1 MKRQTSRSRK
11 EIAKKGLVGLL
22 TVSMCLS
29 TLQGISFADSRTE
42 VGGVEVN
49 GRKIT
54 LSLSGTALRA
64 AAEAAL
70 ADATLYD
77 DQYIGVSKDERT
89 QAAYEALTDG
99 SNPLYELTLFSDGE
113 IAALEEAGVEVKALI
128 QMDQEQAEANGNLEI
143 ATESDITKQD
153 KEDTQVVFSDPDKE
167 NEKELVLYRPGSLF
181 GNFYDQFSNKLMHN
195 AAETDI
201 TPADPTTYELNGEEK
216 VTFLFI
222 NHADESRVF
231 NIDLNGKT
239 LEKGIKVLKAEST
252 IKGVMGTLDITG
264 IPETKVEESIEAAST
279 EAETTIADAQESID
293 PAAEATD
300 ATAESNEASDTAAE
314 NAGTSDDANAD
325 AAETTAPQA
334 GETAE
339 PQETLPQE
347 GHQEAVTESAGES
360 TSLTEAVQET
370 LQQVMETIADA
381 TETIGSSIQETVE
394 AVEETLGV
402 IKSEASENSIA
413 SASDIEAPETE
424 TEANE
429 AEAEENTEASKAET
443 TAEAETVKPDMEIEL
458 EKERKDLLKDTHA
471 ADLVDD
477 SVASAKVLQYTLD
490 DLSKSYWSAEIEG
503 RYEVSVFAEDSAF
516 AEPVQLE
523 LKELE
528 KPAEAEDGTLET
540 SKDTLTEQQ
549 VNALKAEG
557 AYENSQSIDISF
569 VNADGVEVEPASP
582 VKVRIKVYKEALPE
596 DADVSTM
603 QIKHLSEK
611 TETISVDT
619 VAEYRKDTSIS
630 LGNIKP
636 VDADGNIAV
645 LEETVEEEASEN
657 EGAETEPKTVQILSS
672 EAAGIESTFDV
683 ASFST
688 FSIIWGSTDNPK
700 AQVTVHYVDENG
712 KEVATAQSNG
722 NMTLEDNQ
730 TKTMTELRDYQGG
743 VSGYDYIEA
752 RLFPSGS
759 KFDSNGGALVTSV
772 KADANKGGLVFY
784 NAAQEAVDTDTGVQY
799 IKAKY
804 GQYGLDDNNNL
815 IDLYYSYN
823 GQAYLVGTSDRHDEV
838 YYKYNK
844 YYYPYNGQR
853 VNKSNKYSTI
863 KKDLYLI
870 YRSKNVP
877 TGGDEKPLSLE
888 DPTTSKTL
896 TPNGDGTYQLTLSV
910 TGQSVS
916 KSGKTKANVIV
927 VFDSSGSMKEQTK
940 VFYGFVNQQY
950 VEIQYLY
957 NGWYYFSNSEWHSY
971 TGNIY
976 EATQTRLE
984 VAKQAVNSL
993 ANKLMENNNLKD
1005 NDPDNDDIIQMAFID
1020 FATKVK
1026 TTDIRSYT
1034 KVQDFQDL
1042 VNSTTAEGGTNWED
1056 ALNEANKF
1064 NFEDK
1069 DPVYVIFVSDGNPTF
1084 RDNANGYRNDWSESE
1099 HVYGT
1104 GNSDPDDRNLHAAQT
1119 IAASIVAHNKHLY
1132 MIGAFG
1138 NADNM
1143 QKLNE
1148 HGKYYN
1154 ATDQTTLNNA
1164 FANIISDI
1172 QRDLKYTDV
1181 SITDGI
1187 TDLTAKTAIVGTA
1200 ADFNYAVT
1208 GESITDAEKQTAL
1221 AAVSGTAHY
1230 DEGSKSV
1237 IWNLGIGYHLIPGA
1251 TYSVSFTVWPTQ
1263 EAYDTIAELNNGTK
1277 TWEEV
1282 QKKYPNQFVRSK
1294 DGPNYTYAL
1303 RTNTTASVSYKTI
1316 ETTNGVEG
1324 TPSEAKE
1331 GAIKDTPSMSMG
1343 CTTMKVQKVWDDRNN
1358 TANRPQNIILKV
1370 YRDQETYPYQTINLS
1385 APADK
1390 NSNTWESSIYIAPGL
1405 IVNGTTREAG
1415 HDYRLVEEGNDIHYD
1430 FETQTIHPMLT
1441 VKNSKEEIVDS
1452 ISGETITTF
1461 TATNILRG
1469 DIEVRKKVV
1478 DSADH
1483 DISSTNVIKDIPF
1496 TFELK
1501 TLTKPTGKEL
1511 TDLGENYQKD
1521 GQYAVGAQLY
1531 DISYSDGKETEKK
1544 NGEEFKLKAGD
1555 SFSLKPTQ
1563 KLKLLNVPVGTTYEI
1578 VEENA
1583 TGYKLDETKT
1593 QDTSG
1598 TTEGNKNYVATF
1610 TNKVQPVDITFQKAR
1625 KPSGSENDQPLELL
1639 GGVKLQITKKVSD
1652 TETVP
1657 VKIQDKPNDNGTFEI
1672 TEDMKSSGMTLSL
1685 PDGEYTIK
1693 EVKAPDGYQML
1704 TKTFTFKVI
1713 NGEIDQ
1719 KAFVNEA
1726 NVSFNREGD
1735 KNIITIF
1742 NTPGR
1747 VLPGT
1752 GGMGTFL
1759 YNLSGLALMLTA
1771 LVYIIHARHRQK
1783 GGLN

>member
-11 EIAKKGLVGLL
+11 ERAKKGLVGLL

-143 ATESDITKQD
+143 ATDSDITKQD

-252 IKGVMGTLDITG
+252 IKGVMGTLDVTG
-264 IPETKVEESIEAAST
+264 IPETKIEESTEAAST

-339 PQETLPQE
+339 PQATLPQE

-424 TEANE
+424 TEADE

-443 TAEAETVKPDMEIEL
+443 TAEAETARTDMEIEL
-458 EKERKDLLKDTHA
+458 EKERKSLLRDTHA

-569 VNADGVEVEPASP
+569 VNADGVEVEPASR

-603 QIKHLSEK
+603 QIKHLNEK

-619 VAEYRKDTSIS
+619 VAEYSRDAESDTGKIQA
-630 LGNIKP
+630 
-636 VDADGNIAV
+636 VDADGKTTELTEAPVSETTDSIEDTTENTA
-645 LEETVEEEASEN
+645 EGTAEDTVEN
-657 EGAETEPKTVQILSS
+657 AEPAEVKEILPDN
-672 EAAGIESTFDV
+672 AVGIESTFIVD
-683 ASFST
+683 SFSGFAIT
-688 FSIIWGSTDNPK
+688 WSAWYVNYSATVKFVIPDVYPNYQEIDMNIPLSDININEGKQINFIKDYPQEYTIGKHTYKFS
-700 AQVTVHYVDENG
+700 
-712 KEVATAQSNG
+712 EVR
-722 NMTLEDNQ
+722 
-730 TKTMTELRDYQGG
+730 LRRD
-743 VSGYDYIEA
+743 GYDYIVKNNVLRTNYNHTRWIFSYDNNSGRE
-752 RLFPSGS
+752 RTDNVKSGDIIYVIYTEELTTVQTVDSKSMGFHIYIQDHSEINKESEVNIGGSYYENSGSITRNLFSNLIPDGQEYPGLTGKQGTIEKWFGKSREVNHLFVKETYDKTGYFEYNSADNFATLNDNNDDDFTVYHQLGTPSGDTKIGNSENPAYFYQRGNFMPFNTLNTSLVLNRNLYDDQGKRLEHTDPRYKEALYGFNEKNNYYFGLYATAEFYQPVGGQVNGQDMIYEFTGDDDMVVYIDGVLVLDLGGIHDAQSGYINFATGEVRYTDHATNMAIAWKETNIKEQFS
-759 KFDSNGGALVTSV
+759 KANALDRTNWKENTNTFADGSQHRIQIFYMERGAGASNLKLKVNIPPIPDGSVNIQKKVEGLDARQASEEQYTLQLFTKTGEGQSFAPVADQTYTLNSTGTSRTYKTDKNGQFPIHASDTANFSNIGAKTEV
-772 KADANKGGLVFY
+772 KVV
-784 NAAQEAVDTDTGVQY
+784 EPDTGQ
-799 IKAKY
+799 I
-804 GQYGLDDNNNL
+804 
-815 IDLYYSYN
+815 
-823 GQAYLVGTSDRHDEV
+823 
-838 YYKYNK
+838 
-844 YYYPYNGQR
+844 
-853 VNKSNKYSTI
+853 
-863 KKDLYLI
+863 
-870 YRSKNVP
+870 
-877 TGGDEKPLSLE
+877 
-888 DPTTSKTL
+888 
-896 TPNGDGTYQLTLSV
+896 
-910 TGQSVS
+910 
-916 KSGKTKANVIV
+916 
-927 VFDSSGSMKEQTK
+927 
-940 VFYGFVNQQY
+940 
-950 VEIQYLY
+950 
-957 NGWYYFSNSEWHSY
+957 
-971 TGNIY
+971 
-976 EATQTRLE
+976 
-984 VAKQAVNSL
+984 
-993 ANKLMENNNLKD
+993 
-1005 NDPDNDDIIQMAFID
+1005 
-1020 FATKVK
+1020 
-1026 TTDIRSYT
+1026 
-1034 KVQDFQDL
+1034 
-1042 VNSTTAEGGTNWED
+1042 
-1056 ALNEANKF
+1056 
-1064 NFEDK
+1064 
-1069 DPVYVIFVSDGNPTF
+1069 
-1084 RDNANGYRNDWSESE
+1084 
-1099 HVYGT
+1099 
-1104 GNSDPDDRNLHAAQT
+1104 
-1119 IAASIVAHNKHLY
+1119 
-1132 MIGAFG
+1132 
-1138 NADNM
+1138 
-1143 QKLNE
+1143 
-1148 HGKYYN
+1148 
-1154 ATDQTTLNNA
+1154 
-1164 FANIISDI
+1164 
-1172 QRDLKYTDV
+1172 
-1181 SITDGI
+1181 
-1187 TDLTAKTAIVGTA
+1187 
-1200 ADFNYAVT
+1200 
-1208 GESITDAEKQTAL
+1208 
-1221 AAVSGTAHY
+1221 
-1230 DEGSKSV
+1230 
-1237 IWNLGIGYHLIPGA
+1237 
-1251 TYSVSFTVWPTQ
+1251 YSVSYQ
-1263 EAYDTIAELNNGTK
+1263 
-1277 TWEEV
+1277 
-1282 QKKYPNQFVRSK
+1282 
-1294 DGPNYTYAL
+1294 
-1303 RTNTTASVSYKTI
+1303 
-1316 ETTNGVEG
+1316 
-1324 TPSEAKE
+1324 AK
-1331 GAIKDTPSMSMG
+1331 G
-1343 CTTMKVQKVWDDRNN
+1343 
-1358 TANRPQNIILKV
+1358 
-1370 YRDQETYPYQTINLS
+1370 
-1385 APADK
+1385 
-1390 NSNTWESSIYIAPGL
+1390 
-1405 IVNGTTREAG
+1405 
-1415 HDYRLVEEGNDIHYD
+1415 
-1430 FETQTIHPMLT
+1430 
-1441 VKNSKEEIVDS
+1441 
-1452 ISGETITTF
+1452 
-1461 TATNILRG
+1461 
-1469 DIEVRKKVV
+1469 
-1478 DSADH
+1478 
-1483 DISSTNVIKDIPF
+1483 
-1496 TFELK
+1496 
-1501 TLTKPTGKEL
+1501 
-1511 TDLGENYQKD
+1511 
-1521 GQYAVGAQLY
+1521 
-1531 DISYSDGKETEKK
+1531 SDGK
-1544 NGEEFKLKAGD
+1544 
-1555 SFSLKPTQ
+1555 P
-1563 KLKLLNVPVGTTYEI
+1563 I
-1578 VEENA
+1578 
-1583 TGYKLDETKT
+1583 
-1593 QDTSG
+1593 
-1598 TTEGNKNYVATF
+1598 
-1610 TNKVQPVDITFQKAR
+1610 
-1625 KPSGSENDQPLELL
+1625 
-1639 GGVKLQITKKVSD
+1639 
-1652 TETVP
+1652 
-1657 VKIQDKPNDNGTFEI
+1657 NDNGTDGVSATVPSAGHVDIVVKNDATENTRSLTLVKKFQVNGQITQNAPDSEEFANTQFELLEKGDNDKDYKPLYTVKYSDFSNSLYTFHQLDPRKTYKVVEQISKEVVTNGGTNTIPYSKTLYQVGNNSQETEGTAVDNVSLKSTDNTFIDQTVTFTNVYETPKVNVSFTKVEDGNATTKLSGAVFGVFTNERATEAYKTDGQIALTSTSDANGVVTFTGLPYDSVSGKTYYIKEI
-1672 TEDMKSSGMTLSL
+1672 TAPTGYVLSDAIYTVQITRDGAVSISFNGTEIQNNQISNTPVKLTFYKKANDSSNTPLEGATIKIEKKGENNTYQPAADLKSVDSEGKFPIPKDGITFNKI
-1685 PDGEYTIK
+1685 PDGEYRIT
-1693 EVKAPDGYQML
+1693 EVTAPAGYNLL
-1704 TKTFTFKVI
+1704 TKSFEFSI
-1713 NGEIDQ
+1713 SNGRLVQPAKSSDEQVTIVSTQDGAID
-1719 KAFVNEA
+1719 
-1726 NVSFNREGD
+1726 
-1735 KNIITIF
+1735 ITIF

-1771 LVYIIHARHRQK
+1771 MVYIIHARHRQK